1 MRQGE
6 ALRRDLHC
14 HQQDLPLRQSSSEAA
29 MTALFAAL
37 LLLTATPASDDA
49 SVLARM
55 EWVESRGN
63 VFARN
68 QSSGCVGLL
77 QVQPRYA
84 RVPEPLLYVPV
95 INRIEGARILH
106 RWKHR
111 RCGGRLRCAVRAYAC
126 GTKAL
131 RDPRACGRYADAVL
145 RRGVE

>member
-1 MRQGE
+1 VVE
-6 ALRRDLHC
+6 LL
-14 HQQDLPLRQSSSEAA
+14 
-29 MTALFAAL
+29 AAL
-37 LLLTATPASDDA
+37 LLLTATPASEDA

-63 VFARN
+63 PLARN

-77 QVQPRYA
+77 QVQPLYA
-84 RVPEPLLYVPV
+84 RVPEPLLYLPLV
-95 INRIEGARILH
+95 NRIEGARILR

-126 GTKAL
+126 GAKAL

-145 RRGVE
+145 RRGGE